1 MIVKRN
7 PPEKKLHRKA
17 AADYQVIIFDNYI
30 RFKWPFFLEQQIMN
44 AFSFLNPEYLQLCKK
59 RGYSAIERPHG
70 YITAKE
76 KKDGRWTTR
85 KIPQYVYYWSF
96 DGSDLVVPRGAWA
109 TVRRLFN
116 RHGGKYRITNNRYTL
131 PATNFTFK
139 SKLLKRRA
147 QHKIIGYSAKNGII
161 QAGTGVGKTVLFLY
175 QCTIFQQPACV
186 VVDTKELMNQWK
198 KRINQH
204 LEIPINKIGQIGS
217 GVENIQPITVAL
229 MQTLRDTSHLLK
241 NFSFLGID
249 ECHISAVDSYGSIIN
264 NYSGLYL
271 MALSATPRRRDG
283 KTRVMFWYCGRI
295 KLKISKEAVER
306 LPATGWFINTRY
318 EGEIDFRRQYSIA
331 LSTMLAD
338 EERNKEIVENIIR
351 RIDFYGIHLIISRSA
366 IHLETLIG
374 MMPHHFQ
381 LISKLLVGKVKD
393 KDRQEIVSLAE
404 QNKLKFLFA
413 TDKIIEKGFDEEMLS
428 LAHIVSPVKDPDK
441 IEQICGRVTRVP
453 IKSEI
458 VLELKKSAM
467 ICYYFDSKEQVL
479 RSAASNT
486 SKRFGELKIRKRIQ
500 ESKLDD

>member
-7 PPEKKLHRKA
+7 PPEKSLLRKPA
-17 AADYQVIIFDNYI
+17 PDYQVIEFDNYI
-30 RFKWPFFLEQQIMN
+30 RFKWPFFLEQEIMD
-44 AFSFLNPEYLQLCKK
+44 AFSFLNPEYLSLCKR
-59 RGYSAIERPHG
+59 RGYSAAERPAN
-70 YITAKE
+70 YITSKE

-85 KIPQYVYYWSF
+85 KIPQYIYYWQF
-96 DGSDLVVPRGAWA
+96 DGSDLVVPRGAWV

-116 RHGGKYRITNNRYTL
+116 RHGVKYRVTNNRYTL

-139 SKLLKRRA
+139 SKLLKRRG
-147 QHKIIGYSAKNGII
+147 QHKIIGYSYKNGII

-175 QCTIFQQPACV
+175 QCTIFQQPACI

-204 LEIPINKIGQIGS
+204 LGIPLNKIGQIGS

-229 MQTLRDTSHLLK
+229 MQTLRDKPPLLK

-249 ECHISAVDSYGSIIN
+249 ECHISAVDSYGKIID
-264 NYSGLYL
+264 NYAGLYL

-295 KLKISKEAVER
+295 KLKIDKGAVER
-306 LPATGWFINTRY
+306 LKATLWFINTSY
-318 EGEIDFRRQYSIA
+318 EGEVDFRRQYAVA

-338 EERNKEIVENIIR
+338 KQRNTEIIDNIIR

-366 IHLETLIG
+366 KHLETLIG

-393 KDRQEIVSLAE
+393 KDRQEIVTLAE

-413 TDKIIEKGFDEEMLS
+413 TDKIIEKGFDEEILS

-458 VLELKKSAM
+458 VLKLKKSAM
-467 ICYYFDSKEQVL
+467 ICYYFDSKENIL
-479 RSAASNT
+479 RTAASNA
-486 SKRFGELKIRKRIQ
+486 SKRCRELKINKRVQ
-500 ESKLDD
+500 ESPK